1 MGACQLGFCF
11 TWYIRYIKIVIIA
24 SFDQNVFTYLLN
36 TRISWCFDLPV
47 WRISSTSRERAC
59 PGHWSLIS
67 ENHPFCIWF
76 ISLSLSFFCYFVL
89 FMCLFVCFFFFCY
102 NFFVLQLWRKNN
114 MVTKLFF
121 LLLLFCLVSIIQT
134 ECGLFK
140 NWARQGKVRLSD
152 FQ

>member
-1 MGACQLGFCF
+1 MGACQSGFCF
-11 TWYIRYIKIVIIA
+11 TWYISYIKIVIIA

-76 ISLSLSFFCYFVL
+76 ISLSLFFVISF
-89 FMCLFVCFFFFCY
+89 CLCVCFLVF
-102 NFFVLQLWRKNN
+102 
-114 MVTKLFF
+114 FF
-121 LLLLFCLVSIIQT
+121 LLQFFCSTAVKKKQHGNKILLIIII
-134 ECGLFK
+134 
-140 NWARQGKVRLSD
+140 LSGQYNTD
-152 FQ
+152 WMWTV

>member
-1 MGACQLGFCF
+1 MGACQSGFCF

-59 PGHWSLIS
+59 PGHWLLIS

-76 ISLSLSFFCYFVL
+76 ISLSLFCYFVL
-89 FMCLFVCFFFFCY
+89 FMCLFACFFCY

-114 MVTKLFF
+114 MVIKLFF
-121 LLLLFCLVSIIQT
+121 LLLFCLVSIIQT

-140 NWARQGKVRLSD
+140 KLGKAR
-152 FQ
+152 

>member
-1 MGACQLGFCF
+1 MGACQSGFCF

-59 PGHWSLIS
+59 PGHWLLIS

-76 ISLSLSFFCYFVL
+76 ISLSSFFLISFCFCV
-89 FMCLFVCFFFFCY
+89 CLFVVFFCY
-102 NFFVLQLWRKNN
+102 NFFVPQLWRKNN
-114 MVTKLFF
+114 MVIKFF
-121 LLLLFCLVSIIQT
+121 FLLLFCLVSIIQT

-140 NWARQGKVRLSD
+140 KLG
-152 FQ
+152 